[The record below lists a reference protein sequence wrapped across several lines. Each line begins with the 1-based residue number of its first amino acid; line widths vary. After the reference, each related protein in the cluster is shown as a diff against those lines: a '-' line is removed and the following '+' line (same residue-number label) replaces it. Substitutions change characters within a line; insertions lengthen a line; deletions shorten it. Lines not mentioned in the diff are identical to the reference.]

1 MTLPSPHRST
11 LGPRSV
17 RDAALSNAVSLGRFE
32 RWSAVVRDVPLLSH
46 TQSELARVGVVG
58 ARIRGSADPRGPRTA
73 CANTPPQP
81 GGDRRRQGRP
91 HGTEVSVRRHL
102 FLDSRESCSG
112 CHAPDL
118 RGDNTSRVG
127 QIIDNYL
134 ASQNRCSTRG
144 FRGAG
149 T

>member
-17 RDAALSNAVSLGRFE
+17 RDAALSNAVSVGRFE

-46 TQSELARVGVVG
+46 TQSELARVGDVG
-58 ARIRGSADPRGPRTA
+58 ARIRGSADPRGPWTA

-91 HGTEVSVRRHL
+91 HEAEGY
-102 FLDSRESCSG
+102 
-112 CHAPDL
+112 
-118 RGDNTSRVG
+118 VG
-127 QIIDNYL
+127 QIIDSSL
-134 ASQNRCSTRG
+134 TSQNRCGTRAL
-144 FRGAG
+144 RALG